1 MTDTFQPQIVGF
13 CCKYC
18 AYAAADLAGS
28 MRLSYPNSI
37 KIIQVPCTGRID
49 VIHML
54 KALEQGADGVMVAGC
69 LEGEC
74 HFLTGNLKVRKR
86 VGVVKKIL
94 KEIGMEPE
102 RVEMFNLSSAMG
114 PRFAEIATEIT
125 ENIKKI
131 GPSKVRLHR
140 EKREAET
147 CQLTSTRE
155 DSHDHSGK
163 ETVPGTHP

>member
-1 MTDTFQPQIVGF
+1 MAETFTPEIVGF

-28 MRLSYPNSI
+28 MRFSYPADI

-54 KALEQGADGVMVAGC
+54 KALEEGADGVMIAGC

-74 HFLTGNLKVRKR
+74 HFMEGNFKARSR
-86 VGVVKKIL
+86 VTQVKKIL
-94 KEIGMEPE
+94 AEIRMDPG

-114 PRFAEIATEIT
+114 ARFAEIASEMA
-125 ENIKKI
+125 EQVRGI
-131 GPSKVRLHR
+131 GPSPMPK
-140 EKREAET
+140 KKAA
-147 CQLTSTRE
+147 
-155 DSHDHSGK
+155 K
-163 ETVPGTHP
+163 ETAA